1 MEDKRT
7 TWTEEEE
14 RKLIYLWN
22 DTNLNGAEIGKV
34 LSKNYKATIAK
45 ISRLKRRG
53 VYLKL
58 KRGKVKTNSEEAER
72 KCLRCR
78 QYFLSESRF
87 NKICKGC
94 AKKNATVFTESMT
107 GVLL

>member
-7 TWTEEEE
+7 TWTKEEE
-14 RKLIYLWN
+14 RELVRLWN
-22 DTNLNGAEIGKV
+22 DTNLNGAEIGKA
-34 LSKNYKATIAK
+34 LAKNNKSVIAK
-45 ISRLKRRG
+45 VSRLKRRG
-53 VYLKL
+53 VQLKL

-78 QYFLSESRF
+78 EYFLSESRF

-94 AKKNATVFTESMT
+94 AKKNASVFTESMT